1 MYPECRLLEL
11 LSWHGICSE
20 PVSHMHGF
28 IGAFALGLL
37 EVSVGARQFLRA
49 SPADV
54 PTQFSCV
61 SDAISILV

>member
-1 MYPECRLLEL
+1 
-11 LSWHGICSE
+11 
-20 PVSHMHGF
+20 MHGF